1 LNQKQYFLSILK
13 VDNTSE
19 CGKLDMKP
27 HQNKPFTD
35 EDSRLIG
42 NASRKELLAW
52 ALYDFA
58 NSGYTTVVQ
67 TTIFS
72 AYFVGVVAG
81 AAQGFAPG
89 LSTLLWSLAIG
100 IANFI
105 VMIGGPLIGAI
116 ADHRATKKP
125 FLLISSVGC
134 IFSTALLALVEP
146 GDIGLGMMLVTLSAV
161 MFAFGEN
168 LIAAFLPELVPE
180 RNMGKMSGYGWS
192 LGYFGGLLTLGI
204 CLAYI
209 TWARQQGLP
218 ETHFVPVTLLI
229 TAAIFALAAAPTF
242 LWLHER
248 AVPVAQNQGLSN
260 LQISYARLAHTFK
273 EAARFRDLLWFLITL
288 GVYQSG
294 VSTVVVL
301 SAVYAREV
309 MGFDTQSLIMLIM
322 VVNLTAAA
330 GAFVCGHLQDRI
342 GSVPTLAITL
352 FIWIVAITVALVADK
367 PAHMW
372 IAGNIIGLAMGAS
385 QAVGRAL
392 VSKFSPSERAGE
404 FLGLWGLVNRL
415 SAIVGPLSYGLINY
429 WSHGNHRMSLLSTLS
444 FFIIGLVLLVKVNEN
459 RGKAAATSSEVMA
472 DRP

>member
-1 LNQKQYFLSILK
+1 MNSY
-13 VDNTSE
+13 
-19 CGKLDMKP
+19 
-27 HQNKPFTD
+27 QNKPFTD
-35 EDSRLIG
+35 QDNRLIG
-42 NASRKELLAW
+42 HASRKELLAW

-58 NSGYTTVVQ
+58 NSGYTTVVL

-81 AAQGFAPG
+81 AAQGVAPG

-100 IANFI
+100 MANFI

-116 ADHRATKKP
+116 ADHRACKKF

-134 IFSTALLALVEP
+134 MLSTALLALVGP

-168 LIAAFLPELVPE
+168 LIAAFLPEIVPE
-180 RNMGKMSGYGWS
+180 KNMGKMSGYGWS
-192 LGYFGGLLTLGI
+192 LGYLGGLLTLGI

-209 TWARQQGLP
+209 TWAKQQGLP
-218 ETHFVPVTLLI
+218 ETHFVPITLLI
-229 TAAIFALAAAPTF
+229 TAAIFALTAAPTF

-248 AVPVAQNQGLSN
+248 AMPVALPQDLSN
-260 LQISYARLAHTFK
+260 LQISYARLARTFK
-273 EAARFRDLLWFLITL
+273 EATRFRDLLWFLITL

-322 VVNLTAAA
+322 VVNVTAAV
-330 GAFVCGHLQDRI
+330 GALICGHLQDRI

-352 FIWIVAITVALVADK
+352 LIWIVAVMVALVADQ

-385 QAVGRAL
+385 QSVGRAL
-392 VSKFSPSERAGE
+392 VSKFSPTERAGE

-429 WSHGNHRMSLLSTLS
+429 WSHGNHRMSLLSTLT
-444 FFIIGLVLLVKVNEN
+444 FFIVGLVLLLKVNES
-459 RGKAAATSSEVMA
+459 RGKAAATSSGVILNKA
-472 DRP
+472 G

>member
-1 LNQKQYFLSILK
+1 MNNNQDKLSPK
-13 VDNTSE
+13 EKT
-19 CGKLDMKP
+19 
-27 HQNKPFTD
+27 Q
-35 EDSRLIG
+35 LIG
-42 NASRKELLAW
+42 KAGRRELLAW

-81 AAQGFAPG
+81 AAQGVTPG

-105 VMIGGPLIGAI
+105 VMISGPLLGAI
-116 ADHRATKKP
+116 ADHRACKKP

-134 IFSTALLALVEP
+134 IASTALLALVGP
-146 GDIGLGMMLVTLSAV
+146 GDIWLGMVLVTLSAI
-161 MFAFGEN
+161 MFASGEN
-168 LIAAFLPELVPE
+168 LIAAFLPEIVPE
-180 RNMGKMSGYGWS
+180 ENMGRMSGYGWS

-209 TWARQQGLP
+209 TWARQHGLP
-218 ETHFVPVTLLI
+218 EIQFVPVTLLI
-229 TAAIFALAAAPTF
+229 TATIFALTATPTF

-248 AVPVAQNQGLSN
+248 AIPLAWDDSLSN
-260 LQISYARLAHTFK
+260 LQVSYARLAHTFK
-273 EAARFRDLLWFLITL
+273 EAARFRDLLWFLVTL

-301 SAVYAREV
+301 AAIYAQEV
-309 MGFDTQSLIMLIM
+309 IGFDTQSLIVLIM
-322 VVNLTAAA
+322 VVNVTAAV
-330 GAFVCGHLQDRI
+330 GALICGHLQDRL

-352 FIWIVAITVALVADK
+352 LIWIVAIIAALFASK

-372 IAGNIIGLAMGAS
+372 LAGNIIGLAMGAS

-392 VSKFSPSERAGE
+392 VSKFSPTERAGE

-429 WSHGNHRMSLLSTLS
+429 WSNGNHRMSLLSTLA
-444 FFIIGLVLLVKVNEN
+444 FFIAGLILLSKVNEG
-459 RGKAAATSSEVMA
+459 RGKAAAIMSASIDYPEDA
-472 DRP
+472 AIPEK

>member
-1 LNQKQYFLSILK
+1 MNSK
-13 VDNTSE
+13 
-19 CGKLDMKP
+19 
-27 HQNKPFTD
+27 QNKPSVD
-35 EDSRLIG
+35 KNSQIVSHAG
-42 NASRKELLAW
+42 RKELLAW

-81 AAQGFAPG
+81 AAQGFSPG
-89 LSTLLWSLAIG
+89 SSTLLWSLAIG

-105 VMIGGPLIGAI
+105 VMISGPLVGAF
-116 ADHRATKKP
+116 ADYRACKKV
-125 FLLISSVGC
+125 FLLFSSVGC
-134 IFSTALLALVEP
+134 VVSTALLALVGP
-146 GDIGLGMMLVTLSAV
+146 GDIWLGMVLVTLSAI
-161 MFAFGEN
+161 MFASGEN
-168 LIAAFLPELVPE
+168 LIAAFLPEIVTE
-180 RNMGKMSGYGWS
+180 ENMGRMSGYGWC

-209 TWARQQGLP
+209 TLAKQHGLP
-218 ETHFVPVTLLI
+218 ETQFVPVTLLI
-229 TAAIFALAAAPTF
+229 TAAIFALTATPTF

-248 AVPVAQNQGLSN
+248 AIPVALDLRLPF
-260 LQISYARLAHTFK
+260 LQVSITRLANTFK
-273 EAARFRDLLWFLITL
+273 QATRFRDLFWFLITL

-301 SAVYAREV
+301 AAIYAQEV
-309 MGFDTQSLIMLIM
+309 MGFDTRSLIVLIM
-322 VVNLTAAA
+322 VVNVTAGV
-330 GAFVCGHLQDRI
+330 GAFICGHLQDRI

-352 FIWIVAITVALVADK
+352 LIWIVAVVAALLANK
-367 PAHMW
+367 AAHMW

-429 WSHGNHRMSLLSTLS
+429 WSSGNHRMSLLSTLL
-444 FFIIGLVLLVKVNEN
+444 FFIIGLALLSKVDEN
-459 RGKAAATSSEVMA
+459 RGKAAAARSV
-472 DRP
+472 

>member
-1 LNQKQYFLSILK
+1 MNS
-13 VDNTSE
+13 N
-19 CGKLDMKP
+19 
-27 HQNKPFTD
+27 QNKPSVD
-35 EDSRLIG
+35 DNSHLMG
-42 NASRKELLAW
+42 NAGRRELLSW

-81 AAQGFAPG
+81 MAQGVTPG
-89 LSTLLWSLAIG
+89 LSTLLWSLSIG

-105 VMIGGPLIGAI
+105 VMISGPLLGAI
-116 ADHRATKKP
+116 ADHRACKKP

-134 IFSTALLALVEP
+134 ILSTALLALVGP
-146 GDIGLGMMLVTLSAV
+146 GDIWLGMVLVTLSAI
-161 MFAFGEN
+161 MFASGEN

-180 RNMGKMSGYGWS
+180 KNMGRMSGYGWS
-192 LGYFGGLLTLGI
+192 LGYFGGLLTLAI

-209 TWARQQGLP
+209 TWAKQQGMS

-229 TAAIFALAAAPTF
+229 TAGIFALTAAPTF
-242 LWLHER
+242 LWLRER
-248 AVPVAQNQGLSN
+248 AIPAVWDKSQSS
-260 LQISYARLAHTFK
+260 LQVSYTRLVHTFK

-301 SAVYAREV
+301 AAIYAQEV
-309 MGFDTQSLIMLIM
+309 IGFDTQSLIVLIM
-322 VVNLTAAA
+322 VVNVTAAV
-330 GAFVCGHLQDRI
+330 GAFICGHLQDRM

-352 FIWIVAITVALVADK
+352 LIWIVAVIVALLANDRSD
-367 PAHMW
+367 MW

-392 VSKFSPSERAGE
+392 VSKFSPTERAGE

-444 FFIIGLVLLVKVNEN
+444 FFIVGLVLLSKVNES
-459 RGKAAATSSEVMA
+459 RGKAAALGSSVIMNDEG
-472 DRP
+472 

>member
-1 LNQKQYFLSILK
+1 MNS
-13 VDNTSE
+13 N
-19 CGKLDMKP
+19 
-27 HQNKPFTD
+27 QNKPSID
-35 EDSRLIG
+35 GNSQLIG
-42 NASRKELLAW
+42 NAGHRELLSW

-81 AAQGFAPG
+81 EAQGVTPG

-105 VMIGGPLIGAI
+105 VMISGPLIGAI
-116 ADHRATKKP
+116 ADHRACKKP

-134 IFSTALLALVEP
+134 ILSTALLALVGP
-146 GDIGLGMMLVTLSAV
+146 GDIWLGMVLVTLSAI
-161 MFAFGEN
+161 MFASGEN
-168 LIAAFLPELVPE
+168 LIAAFLPEIVPE
-180 RNMGKMSGYGWS
+180 KNMGRMSGYGWS

-209 TWARQQGLP
+209 TWAKQHGLS

-229 TAAIFALAAAPTF
+229 TATIFALTATPTF
-242 LWLHER
+242 LWLRER
-248 AVPVAQNQGLSN
+248 AIPVAWDKSLSN
-260 LQISYARLAHTFK
+260 LQVSYARLAHTFK

-301 SAVYAREV
+301 AAIYAQEV
-309 MGFDTQSLIMLIM
+309 MGFDTQSLIVLIM
-322 VVNLTAAA
+322 VVNVTAAV
-330 GAFVCGHLQDRI
+330 GAFICGHLQDRM

-352 FIWIVAITVALVADK
+352 LIWIVAVLVALFASK

-385 QAVGRAL
+385 QSVGRAL
-392 VSKFSPSERAGE
+392 VSKFSPTERAGE

-429 WSHGNHRMSLLSTLS
+429 WSNGDHRLSLLSTLS
-444 FFIIGLVLLVKVNEN
+444 FFIVGLVLLSKVNES
-459 RGKAAATSSEVMA
+459 RGKAAAIRPASLDCPA
-472 DRP
+472 DVARPEK

>member
-1 LNQKQYFLSILK
+1 MNSNEK
-13 VDNTSE
+13 
-19 CGKLDMKP
+19 KLPVEKNS
-27 HQNKPFTD
+27 QVV
-35 EDSRLIG
+35 G
-42 NASRKELLAW
+42 NAGRRELLAW
-52 ALYDFA
+52 ALFDFA

-81 AAQGFAPG
+81 AAQGVTPG
-89 LSTLLWSLAIG
+89 LSTLLWSVAIG

-105 VMIGGPLIGAI
+105 VMISGPLIGAI
-116 ADHRATKKP
+116 ADHQACKKR

-134 IFSTALLALVEP
+134 VLSTALLALVGP
-146 GDIGLGMMLVTLSAV
+146 GDIWLGMTLVTLSAI
-161 MFAFGEN
+161 MFASGEN

-180 RNMGKMSGYGWS
+180 ENMGRMSGYGWS

-209 TWARQQGLP
+209 TWARQHGLS
-218 ETHFVPVTLLI
+218 ENQFVPVTLLI
-229 TAAIFALAAAPTF
+229 TAAIFALTATPTF

-248 AVPVAQNQGLSN
+248 AIPVAINQSLSS

-301 SAVYAREV
+301 AAIYAQEV
-309 MGFDTQSLIMLIM
+309 MGFDTQSLIVLIM
-322 VVNLTAAA
+322 VVNVTAAV
-330 GAFVCGHLQDRI
+330 GAFICGHLQDRI

-352 FIWIVAITVALVADK
+352 LIWIVAVLVALFASK
-367 PAHMW
+367 PTHMW

-392 VSKFSPSERAGE
+392 VSKFSPTERAGE

-429 WSHGNHRMSLLSTLS
+429 WSNGNHRLSLLSTLS
-444 FFIIGLVLLVKVNEN
+444 FFIVGLLLLSKVDER
-459 RGKAAATSSEVMA
+459 RGKAAAI
-472 DRP
+472 RPVSLDYQAGAAIPEKWQ

>member
-1 LNQKQYFLSILK
+1 MNS
-13 VDNTSE
+13 N
-19 CGKLDMKP
+19 
-27 HQNKPFTD
+27 QNKPSVD
-35 EDSRLIG
+35 DKSHLMG
-42 NASRKELLAW
+42 NAGRRELLSW

-81 AAQGFAPG
+81 MAQGVSPG
-89 LSTLLWSLAIG
+89 LSTLLWSLSIG

-105 VMIGGPLIGAI
+105 VMISGPLLGAI
-116 ADHRATKKP
+116 ADHRACKKP

-134 IFSTALLALVEP
+134 ILSTALLALVGP
-146 GDIGLGMMLVTLSAV
+146 GDIWLGMLLVTLSAI
-161 MFAFGEN
+161 MFASGEN

-180 RNMGKMSGYGWS
+180 ENMGRMSGYGWS

-209 TWARQQGLP
+209 TWAKQQGMS

-229 TAAIFALAAAPTF
+229 TAGIFALTATPTF
-242 LWLHER
+242 LWLRER
-248 AVPVAQNQGLSN
+248 AIPAVWDKNLSS
-260 LQISYARLAHTFK
+260 LQVSYARLVHTFK

-301 SAVYAREV
+301 AAIYAQEV
-309 MGFDTQSLIMLIM
+309 IGFDTQSLIVLIM
-322 VVNLTAAA
+322 VVNVTAAV
-330 GAFVCGHLQDRI
+330 GAFICGHLQDRM

-352 FIWIVAITVALVADK
+352 LIWIVAVIVALFANDRDD
-367 PAHMW
+367 MW

-392 VSKFSPSERAGE
+392 VSKFSPTERAGE

-444 FFIIGLVLLVKVNEN
+444 FFIVGLILLSKVNES
-459 RGKAAATSSEVMA
+459 RGKAAALGSSVIMNDEG
-472 DRP
+472 

>member
-1 LNQKQYFLSILK
+1 MNS
-13 VDNTSE
+13 N
-19 CGKLDMKP
+19 
-27 HQNKPFTD
+27 QNKPSV
-35 EDSRLIG
+35 EENSHLAG
-42 NASRKELLAW
+42 YAGRKELLAW

-81 AAQGFAPG
+81 AAQGVTPG

-100 IANFI
+100 IANFV
-105 VMIGGPLIGAI
+105 VMISGPLLGAI
-116 ADHRATKKP
+116 ADHRACKKL
-125 FLLISSVGC
+125 FLMISSVGC
-134 IFSTALLALVEP
+134 IVSTALLALVGP
-146 GDIGLGMMLVTLSAV
+146 GDIWQGMVLVTLSAI
-161 MFAFGEN
+161 MFASGES
-168 LIAAFLPELVPE
+168 LIAAFLPEIVPE
-180 RNMGKMSGYGWS
+180 ENMGRMSGYGWS

-209 TWARQQGLP
+209 MWAKQHGLS
-218 ETHFVPVTLLI
+218 ETQFVPVTLLI
-229 TAAIFALAAAPTF
+229 TATIFALAATPTF
-242 LWLHER
+242 LWLRER
-248 AVPVAQNQGLSN
+248 AVPAVWDKSLSN
-260 LQISYARLAHTFK
+260 LQVSIARLSHTFK

-301 SAVYAREV
+301 AAIYAQEV
-309 MGFDTQSLIMLIM
+309 MGFDTQSLIILIM
-322 VVNLTAAA
+322 VVNVTAAV
-330 GAFVCGHLQDRI
+330 GAFICGHLQDRI
-342 GSVPTLAITL
+342 GSVPTLAMTL
-352 FIWIVAITVALVADK
+352 LIWIVAVLVALFAAT

-392 VSKFSPSERAGE
+392 VSKFSPTERAGE

-429 WSHGNHRMSLLSTLS
+429 WSDGNHRMSLLSTLS
-444 FFIIGLVLLVKVNEN
+444 FFILGLVLLSKVNES
-459 RGKAAATSSEVMA
+459 RGKAAANGSGVIMNEVV
-472 DRP
+472 